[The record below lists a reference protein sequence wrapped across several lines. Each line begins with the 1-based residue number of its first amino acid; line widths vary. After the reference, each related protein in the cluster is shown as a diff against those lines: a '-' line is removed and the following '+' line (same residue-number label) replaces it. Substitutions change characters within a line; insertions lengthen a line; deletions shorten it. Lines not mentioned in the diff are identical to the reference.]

1 MTTIITYI
9 TTPGLSII
17 LANYNTIMTAYSN
30 LVNELDLY
38 NTYGT
43 SIPAYELAKF
53 SITAKENK
61 NKDITY
67 YNEHVNK
74 LINTVTLLDDYL
86 NDLYYNISSISSNS
100 PIIQEIDA
108 LENVLNEI
116 NTYYSTN
123 PYFGLFSIAN
133 DNGTTLDQMLFF
145 NLSGL
150 DSIIKEGI
158 KVDGKFN
165 SAIHL
170 TAYVSCNQQTIG
182 GYYTCINVTQLTKNN
197 TPVNFY
203 MILED
208 QVNDLL
214 NDLNRMISTLETS
227 AMQLATNT
235 DLSVIIQKL
244 SNATIVVDGETS
256 SLAQISEYIQSIEGT
271 IS

>member
-43 SIPAYELAKF
+43 PIPAYELAEF
-53 SITAKENK
+53 SRNVNENE
-61 NKDITY
+61 NQDSTY
-67 YNEHVNK
+67 YNEYVNK
-74 LINTVTLLDDYL
+74 KINTVTLLDDYL
-86 NDLYYNISSISSNS
+86 NDLYNNIYSISSDA
-100 PIIQEIDA
+100 PIIQQIDA

-145 NLSGL
+145 NLTGL

-158 KVDGKFN
+158 KVDGQLN

-170 TAYVSCNQQTIG
+170 TCYVWCNKQTIG
-182 GYYTCINVTQLTKNN
+182 GYNCINVTQLTKNN

-214 NDLNRMISTLETS
+214 NYLNGMISTLETS
-227 AMQLATNT
+227 ALQLATNS
-235 DLSVIIQKL
+235 DLSAIIQKL
-244 SNATIVVDGETS
+244 SNATIVVDGETT